1 MSCCSHKCVQNLKDR
16 LKTLEVSYTGYL
28 ATRYLFGKHRVP
40 FIAFI
45 SRTTMVGMALGVAT
59 LVLAL
64 GVMRGF
70 ESVVTDK
77 IIGFDTHIRIEK
89 LFDSGFDLDDEKI
102 SEISEIPGVEQ
113 IFRIK
118 KAEVMLK
125 ANGITEGALLEVM
138 PASALSQLY
147 SVSANY
153 TTGESSQSGLII
165 GAALADQL
173 EVTLSDQILAYD
185 LGSFTDEMGLPAIA
199 ATQVQAIYESG
210 MIDYDKSYLYCS
222 PQTMKA
228 LFPDSPDTDDFGVFL
243 TDISLT
249 DEVMNQI
256 DQILPYSHLSISW
269 RDRHQTLFNW
279 MKTQQLPIF
288 IIFSLIIIVALVNI
302 ASTLILII
310 MEKRTEIG
318 TLRALGTSRKRIGRI
333 FALEGLM
340 MGLLGTL
347 AGIILSVILAWL
359 QTTFGLISLPSDVYF
374 MDKVSILI
382 GVEDVIGIS
391 GGVIVLAILSSL
403 IPAMQASRLQPAD
416 TLRDE

>member
-1 MSCCSHKCVQNLKDR
+1 M
-16 LKTLEVSYTGYL
+16 SYTAYL
-28 ATRYLFGKHRVP
+28 ALRYLFGKHRVP

-45 SRTTMVGMALGVAT
+45 SRTTIVGMALGVAT

-89 LFDSGFDLDDEKI
+89 LFDSGFDLDDDKIAKI
-102 SEISEIPGVEQ
+102 SAIPGVKQ

-125 ANGITEGALLEVM
+125 AHGITEGALLEVM
-138 PASALSQLY
+138 PEEALSQLY
-147 SVSANY
+147 SVSDNY
-153 TTGESSQSGLII
+153 THGESNQTGLII
-165 GAALADQL
+165 GAALAKQL
-173 EVTLSDQILAYD
+173 EVDVSDQILAYD
-185 LGSFTDEMGLPAIA
+185 LGSFSDQMGLPAIA
-199 ATQVQAIYESG
+199 ATQVHAIYESG

-222 PQTMKA
+222 PKTMEE
-228 LFPDSPDTDDFGVFL
+228 LFPNSPHTDDFGVFL
-243 TDISLT
+243 SDIALT
-249 DEVMNQI
+249 DEVMNEI

-288 IIFSLIIIVALVNI
+288 IIFSLIMIVAVVNI

-318 TLRALGTSRKRIGRI
+318 TLRALGTSRRRIRRI

-340 MGLLGTL
+340 MGLSGTL
-347 AGIILSVILAWL
+347 AGIILSVLLSWL
-359 QTTFGLISLPSDVYF
+359 QTTFGIISLPSDVYF
-374 MDKVSILI
+374 MDQVSILI
-382 GVEDVIGIS
+382 GIQDVAEIS
-391 GGVIVLAILSSL
+391 IGVIVLAILSSL
-403 IPAMQASRLQPAD
+403 IPAMQASRLQPAE

>member
-1 MSCCSHKCVQNLKDR
+1 MYCYFPKCVQKLRDR
-16 LKTLEVSYTGYL
+16 LKTTEVSYTGYL

-45 SRTTMVGMALGVAT
+45 SRTTMIGMALGVAT
-59 LVLAL
+59 LLLAL

-89 LFDSGFDLDDEKI
+89 LFESGFDLDDEDI
-102 SEISEIPGVEQ
+102 SQISQIPGVEQ

-125 ANGITEGALLEVM
+125 ANSITEGALLEVM
-138 PASALSQLY
+138 PESALEQLY

-153 TTGESSQSGLII
+153 TSVQSNQSGLII
-165 GAALADQL
+165 GKALADQL
-173 EVTLSDQILAYD
+173 EIGISDQILLYD
-185 LGSFTDEMGLPAIA
+185 LGSFTDQMGLPSIV
-199 ATQVQAIYESG
+199 ATHVQAIYESG

-222 PQTMKA
+222 PQTMEG
-228 LFPDSPDTDDFGVFL
+228 LFPESPDTDDFGIFL
-243 TDISLT
+243 SDVSMTN
-249 DEVMNQI
+249 EVMNQI
-256 DQILPYSHLSISW
+256 DQILPYSHLSVSW

-288 IIFSLIIIVALVNI
+288 VIFSLIMIVALVNI

-318 TLRALGTSRKRIGRI
+318 TLRALGTSRKRIRRI

-340 MGLLGTL
+340 MGLIGTF

-359 QTTFGLISLPSDVYF
+359 QASFGLISLPSDIYF

-382 GVEDVIGIS
+382 GVDDVLSIS
-391 GGVIVLAILSSL
+391 GGVILLAILSSL
-403 IPAMQASRLQPAD
+403 IPAMQASRLKPAE
-416 TLRDE
+416 TLRDA

>member
-1 MSCCSHKCVQNLKDR
+1 M
-16 LKTLEVSYTGYL
+16 SYTGYL

-45 SRTTMVGMALGVAT
+45 SRTTIIGMALGVAT

-70 ESVVTDK
+70 ESVVTEK

-89 LFDSGFDLDDEKI
+89 LFESGFDLDEEKI
-102 SEISEIPGVEQ
+102 SEITAISGVKQ

-125 ANGITEGALLEVM
+125 ANDITEGALLEVM
-138 PASALSQLY
+138 PEEALSQLY

-153 TTGESSQSGLII
+153 TQGQSKQTGLIV
-165 GAALADQL
+165 GAALAEQLGVGISDQL
-173 EVTLSDQILAYD
+173 LVYD
-185 LGSFTDEMGLPAIA
+185 LGSFTDQKGLPSIA

-222 PQTMKA
+222 PQTMEEI
-228 LFPDSPDTDDFGVFL
+228 FPESPDTDDFGVFL

-249 DEVMNQI
+249 DGVMEQI

-288 IIFSLIIIVALVNI
+288 VIFSLIMIVAVVNI

-318 TLRALGTSRKRIGRI
+318 TLRALGTSRKRIRCI
-333 FALEGLM
+333 FGLEGLM
-340 MGLLGTL
+340 MGLLGT
-347 AGIILSVILAWL
+347 AFGIILSVILSWV
-359 QTTFGLISLPSDVYF
+359 QTTFGIISLPSDVYF

-382 GVEDVIGIS
+382 GVEDVIAIS
-391 GGVIVLAILSSL
+391 GGVILLAILSSL
-403 IPAMQASRLQPAD
+403 IPAMQASSLQPAD

>member
-1 MSCCSHKCVQNLKDR
+1 MYCYFPKCVQKLRDR
-16 LKTLEVSYTGYL
+16 LKTTEVSYTGYL

-45 SRTTMVGMALGVAT
+45 SRTTMIGMALGVAT
-59 LVLAL
+59 LLLAL

-89 LFDSGFDLDDEKI
+89 LFESGFDLDDEDI
-102 SEISEIPGVEQ
+102 SQISQIPGVEQ

-125 ANGITEGALLEVM
+125 ANSITEGALLEVM
-138 PASALSQLY
+138 PESALEQLY

-153 TTGESSQSGLII
+153 TSVQSNQSGLII
-165 GAALADQL
+165 GKALADQL
-173 EVTLSDQILAYD
+173 EIGISDQILLYD
-185 LGSFTDEMGLPAIA
+185 LGSFTDQMGLPSIV
-199 ATQVQAIYESG
+199 ATHVQAIYESG

-222 PQTMKA
+222 PQTMEG
-228 LFPDSPDTDDFGVFL
+228 LFPESPDTDDFGIFL
-243 TDISLT
+243 SDVSMTN
-249 DEVMNQI
+249 EVMNQI
-256 DQILPYSHLSISW
+256 DQILPYSHLSVSW

-288 IIFSLIIIVALVNI
+288 VIFSLIMIVALVNI

-318 TLRALGTSRKRIGRI
+318 TLRALGTSRKRIRRI

-340 MGLLGTL
+340 MGLIGTF

-359 QTTFGLISLPSDVYF
+359 QASFGLISLPSDIYF

-382 GVEDVIGIS
+382 GVDDVLSIS
-391 GGVIVLAILSSL
+391 GGVILLAILSSL
-403 IPAMQASRLQPAD
+403 IPAMQASRLKPAE

>member
-1 MSCCSHKCVQNLKDR
+1 M
-16 LKTLEVSYTGYL
+16 SYTGYL

-45 SRTTMVGMALGVAT
+45 SRTTIVGMALGVAT

-64 GVMRGF
+64 GIMRGF
-70 ESVVTDK
+70 ESVVTQK

-89 LFDSGFDLDDEKI
+89 LFESGFDLDEEKI
-102 SEISEIPGVEQ
+102 ALISEIPGVEQ

-138 PASALSQLY
+138 PESALSQLY

-153 TTGESSQSGLII
+153 TDGESAQTGLII

-173 EVTLSDQILAYD
+173 EVVISDQILAYD
-185 LGSFTDEMGLPAIA
+185 LGSFTEQMGLPVIA
-199 ATQVQAIYESG
+199 SSQVQAIYESG

-222 PQTMKA
+222 PETMET
-228 LFPDSPDTDDFGVFL
+228 LFPDSPDTDNFGVFL

-249 DEVMNQI
+249 NVVMDEI
-256 DQILPYSHLSISW
+256 DGILPYSHLSISW

-288 IIFSLIIIVALVNI
+288 IIFSLIMVVALVNI

-318 TLRALGTSRKRIGRI
+318 TLRALGTSRKRIRRI
-333 FALEGLM
+333 FALEGFM
-340 MGLLGTL
+340 MGILGTVI
-347 AGIILSVILAWL
+347 GILLSLILAWL
-359 QTTFGLISLPSDVYF
+359 QSSFGIISLPSDVYF
-374 MDKVSILI
+374 MDKVTIAIGLKDVVSI
-382 GVEDVIGIS
+382 S
-391 GGVIVLAILSSL
+391 MGVILLAILSSL
-403 IPAMQASRLQPAD
+403 LPAMQASRLQPAE

>member
-1 MSCCSHKCVQNLKDR
+1 MYCYFPKCVQKLRDR
-16 LKTLEVSYTGYL
+16 LKTTEVSYTGYL

-45 SRTTMVGMALGVAT
+45 SRTTMIGMALGVAT
-59 LVLAL
+59 LLLAL

-89 LFDSGFDLDDEKI
+89 LFESGFDLDDEDI
-102 SEISEIPGVEQ
+102 SQISQIPGVEQ

-125 ANGITEGALLEVM
+125 ANSITEGALLEVM
-138 PASALSQLY
+138 PESALEQLY

-153 TTGESSQSGLII
+153 TSVLSNQSGLII
-165 GAALADQL
+165 GKALADQL
-173 EVTLSDQILAYD
+173 EIGISDQILLYD
-185 LGSFTDEMGLPAIA
+185 LGSFTDQMGLPSIV
-199 ATQVQAIYESG
+199 ATHVQAIYESG

-222 PQTMKA
+222 PQTMEG
-228 LFPDSPDTDDFGVFL
+228 LFPESPDTDDFGIFL
-243 TDISLT
+243 SDVSMTN
-249 DEVMNQI
+249 EVMNQI
-256 DQILPYSHLSISW
+256 DQILPYSHLSVSW

-288 IIFSLIIIVALVNI
+288 VIFSLIMIVALVNI

-318 TLRALGTSRKRIGRI
+318 TLRALGTSRKRIRRI

-340 MGLLGTL
+340 MGLIGTF

-359 QTTFGLISLPSDVYF
+359 QARFGLISLPSDIYF

-382 GVEDVIGIS
+382 GVDDVLSIS
-391 GGVIVLAILSSL
+391 GGVILLAILSSL
-403 IPAMQASRLQPAD
+403 IPAMQASRLKPAE

>member
-1 MSCCSHKCVQNLKDR
+1 
-16 LKTLEVSYTGYL
+16 
-28 ATRYLFGKHRVP
+28 
-40 FIAFI
+40 
-45 SRTTMVGMALGVAT
+45 MALGVAT

-70 ESVVTDK
+70 ESVVTEK

-89 LFDSGFDLDDEKI
+89 LFESGFDLDEEKI
-102 SEISEIPGVEQ
+102 SDIAAIPGVKQ

-125 ANGITEGALLEVM
+125 ANNITEGALLEVM
-138 PASALSQLY
+138 PEEALSQLY

-153 TTGESSQSGLII
+153 IQGQSKQTGLIV
-165 GAALADQL
+165 GAALAEQL
-173 EVTLSDQILAYD
+173 ELGISDQILVYD
-185 LGSFTDEMGLPAIA
+185 LGSLTDQKGLPPIA

-222 PQTMKA
+222 PQTMEEI
-228 LFPDSPDTDDFGVFL
+228 FPESPNTDDFGVFL

-249 DEVMNQI
+249 DGVMQQI

-288 IIFSLIIIVALVNI
+288 VIFSLIMIVAVVNI

-318 TLRALGTSRKRIGRI
+318 TLRALGTSRKRIRYI
-333 FALEGLM
+333 FGLEGMM
-340 MGLLGTL
+340 MGVLGTVF
-347 AGIILSVILAWL
+347 GILLSVILSWL
-359 QTTFGLISLPSDVYF
+359 QTTFGIISLPSDVYF

-382 GVEDVIGIS
+382 GVADVIAIS
-391 GGVIVLAILSSL
+391 GGVILLAILSSL

>member
-1 MSCCSHKCVQNLKDR
+1 
-16 LKTLEVSYTGYL
+16 
-28 ATRYLFGKHRVP
+28 
-40 FIAFI
+40 
-45 SRTTMVGMALGVAT
+45 
-59 LVLAL
+59 
-64 GVMRGF
+64 
-70 ESVVTDK
+70 
-77 IIGFDTHIRIEK
+77 
-89 LFDSGFDLDDEKI
+89 
-102 SEISEIPGVEQ
+102 
-113 IFRIK
+113 
-118 KAEVMLK
+118 MLK

-147 SVSANY
+147 SVSSNY
-153 TTGESSQSGLII
+153 TGGESNQTGLII

-173 EVTLSDQILAYD
+173 EVGISDQILAYD
-185 LGSFTDEMGLPAIA
+185 LGSFTDQMGLPSIA
-199 ATQVQAIYESG
+199 VSQVQAIYESG

-222 PQTMKA
+222 PQTMDE
-228 LFPDSPDTDDFGVFL
+228 LFPDSPNTDDFGVFL

-249 DEVMNQI
+249 DGVMRQI

-288 IIFSLIIIVALVNI
+288 IIFSLIMIVAIVNV

-318 TLRALGTSRKRIGRI
+318 TLRALGTSRKRIRRI

-340 MGLLGTL
+340 MGLFGTL
-347 AGIILSVILAWL
+347 AGIILSVFLSWL
-359 QTTFGLISLPSDVYF
+359 QTTFGIISLPSDVYF
-374 MDKVSILI
+374 MDKVSIMI
-382 GVEDVIGIS
+382 GVEDVVAIS
-391 GGVIVLAILSSL
+391 GGVIILAILSSL

>member
-1 MSCCSHKCVQNLKDR
+1 M
-16 LKTLEVSYTGYL
+16 SYTGYL

-45 SRTTMVGMALGVAT
+45 SRTTIVGMALGVAT

-70 ESVVTDK
+70 ESVVTEK

-89 LFDSGFDLDDEKI
+89 LFESGFDLDEETLA
-102 SEISEIPGVEQ
+102 EISAISGITQ
-113 IFRIK
+113 IFRIQ
-118 KAEVMLK
+118 KAEIMLK

-138 PASALSQLY
+138 PESALSQLY

-153 TTGESSQSGLII
+153 TAGERSHNGLVL
-165 GAALADQL
+165 GAALAEQL
-173 EVTLSDQILAYD
+173 EVQIGDQLLVYD
-185 LGSFTDEMGLPAIA
+185 LGSFTEQLGMPNIGVSE
-199 ATQVQAIYESG
+199 VQAIYESG

-222 PQTMKA
+222 PETMDSI
-228 LFPDSPDTDDFGVFL
+228 FPAHGQTDDFGIFL
-243 TDISLT
+243 SDISLT
-249 DEVMNQI
+249 EPVMGAVDEL
-256 DQILPYSHLSISW
+256 LPYSHLSISW
-269 RDRHQTLFNW
+269 RDRHQTLFTW

-288 IIFSLIIIVALVNI
+288 VIFSLIMLVAVVNI

-318 TLRALGTSRKRIGRI
+318 TLRALGTSKQRIYRI

-347 AGIILSVILAWL
+347 FGVLLSLLLAWL
-359 QTTFGLISLPSDVYF
+359 QSTFGLISLPSDVYF
-374 MDKVSILI
+374 MDKVSILVS
-382 GVEDVIGIS
+382 VEDVIAIS
-391 GGVIVLAILSSL
+391 LGVIILATLSSL
-403 IPAMQASRLQPAD
+403 IPAIQASSLLPAD

>member
-1 MSCCSHKCVQNLKDR
+1 MYCYFPKCVQKLRDR
-16 LKTLEVSYTGYL
+16 LKTTEVSYTGYL

-45 SRTTMVGMALGVAT
+45 SRTTMIGMALGVAT
-59 LVLAL
+59 LLLAL

-89 LFDSGFDLDDEKI
+89 LFESGFDLDDEDI
-102 SEISEIPGVEQ
+102 SQISQIPGVEQ

-125 ANGITEGALLEVM
+125 ANSITEGALLEVM
-138 PASALSQLY
+138 PESALEQLY

-153 TTGESSQSGLII
+153 TSVQSNQSGLII
-165 GAALADQL
+165 GKALADQL
-173 EVTLSDQILAYD
+173 EIGISDQILLYD
-185 LGSFTDEMGLPAIA
+185 LGSFTDQMGLPSIV
-199 ATQVQAIYESG
+199 ATHVQAIYESG

-222 PQTMKA
+222 PQTMEG
-228 LFPDSPDTDDFGVFL
+228 LFPESPDTDDFGIFL
-243 TDISLT
+243 SDVSMTN
-249 DEVMNQI
+249 EVMNQI
-256 DQILPYSHLSISW
+256 DQILPYSHLSVSW

-288 IIFSLIIIVALVNI
+288 VIFSLIMIVALVNI

-318 TLRALGTSRKRIGRI
+318 TLRALGTSRKRIRRI

-340 MGLLGTL
+340 MGLIGTF

-359 QTTFGLISLPSDVYF
+359 QARFGLISLPSDIYF

-382 GVEDVIGIS
+382 GVDDVLSIS
-391 GGVIVLAILSSL
+391 GGVILLAILSSL
-403 IPAMQASRLQPAD
+403 IPAMQASRLKPAE